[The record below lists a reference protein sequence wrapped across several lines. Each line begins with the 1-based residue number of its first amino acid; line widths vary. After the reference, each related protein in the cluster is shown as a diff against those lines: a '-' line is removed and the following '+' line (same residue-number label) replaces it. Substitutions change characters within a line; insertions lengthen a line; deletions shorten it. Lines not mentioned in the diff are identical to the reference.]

1 MYVDPGGLFMYIDP
15 GNSTGTVNDLVDQIR
30 SQESSYCLSYVRVY
44 EYVLY
49 YVFSSTSLLSKPRG
63 QFIKCKS

>member
-30 SQESSYCLSYVRVY
+30 SQESFSYCPPVRVY
-44 EYVLY
+44 EYFIY
-49 YVFSSTSLLSKPRG
+49 YGFSSPRG